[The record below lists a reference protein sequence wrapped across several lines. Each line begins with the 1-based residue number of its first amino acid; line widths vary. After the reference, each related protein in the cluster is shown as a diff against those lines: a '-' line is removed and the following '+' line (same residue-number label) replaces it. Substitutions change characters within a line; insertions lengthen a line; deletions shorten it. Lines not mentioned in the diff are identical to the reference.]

1 MYADVVVVSCV
12 RSTPPFQFIHP
23 LKLLQLAIF
32 TLHHIQFSH
41 RKQPK
46 GTLPSMFLQKQ
57 ETQTSKRVVYTFD
70 RDIICLPKSYVQ
82 CDGFIQ
88 IPRKKDDR
96 KFLVA
101 NKLIGKVRL
110 RSDMEQDEI
119 FDEIRSVFKSPM
131 NYNDNF
137 RFIILQTSGGD
148 SKGLMIPELSTS
160 YRWTA
165 TAIAGK
171 NAKVPIYILADDDLL
186 VCFR

>member
-1 MYADVVVVSCV
+1 MFSVV
-12 RSTPPFQFIHP
+12 
-23 LKLLQLAIF
+23 
-32 TLHHIQFSH
+32 
-41 RKQPK
+41 
-46 GTLPSMFLQKQ
+46 
-57 ETQTSKRVVYTFD
+57 D
-70 RDIICLPKSYVQ
+70 SYK
-82 CDGFIQ
+82 FHE
-88 IPRKKDDR
+88 KKDDQ

-119 FDEIRSVFKSPM
+119 FDEIRSIFKSPM
-131 NYNDNF
+131 SYNDNF
-137 RFIILQTSGGD
+137 RFIILQKSGGD
-148 SKGLMIPELSTS
+148 LKGLMIPELSTS